1 MSGSAQNWCDLFFIL
16 DILAA
21 NTDPAAVLVFLGR
34 KDSHVPDLADKEVIL
49 EGLGLTQM
57 YLGGPGSFHY
67 KHSDKPDDRG
77 VQGWWDY

>member
-1 MSGSAQNWCDLFFIL
+1 MPQVSGSAQNWCDLFFIL

-49 EGLGLTQM
+49 EGFRTVTNVSRWTWKLPL
-57 YLGGPGSFHY
+57 
-67 KHSDKPDDRG
+67 
-77 VQGWWDY
+77 